1 MVWAWC
7 CERAGLRWVGRDV
20 LVGMG
25 GLLVWVMIGGCA
37 RAPLVDLRG
46 EGRGGL
52 ERYYL
57 EKGGVVPCRAR
68 SIRVINGAEAIRSA
82 MIELA
87 RGAEDH
93 VLVDSFLLSDGEASR
108 GVLDALVDK
117 SAEGVKVYVIGDA
130 SSRYVPEPQGFD
142 VLEEGGVATAEFS
155 LFGPPRAA
163 IWMSVLERDHRKFWV
178 VDGKVVMLGGANVSD
193 LSLLA
198 EEEGGN
204 RDLMV
209 WLESEGAAR
218 EMTESFVG
226 TWERSRSR
234 HVIRPGE
241 LVAGEGVEGEVEFL
255 LFNQD
260 RPGEAEGSFEV
271 MIDGLL
277 ASAERSVCL
286 VQPYTFVN
294 PWIVGRI
301 RELSRRG
308 VVVRIYLSGQ
318 VRAPRFRYAARYG
331 ILDLLRAGAEVWEL
345 DMAFSPL
352 HSKCVVVD
360 GELAAVGSANLNYR
374 SQRLSREIGVVL
386 VDEASVGE
394 VMRAVEDVR
403 AKSLLVGWDEA
414 RADRDLVHWCWWA
427 LMQLGG

>member
-1 MVWAWC
+1 
-7 CERAGLRWVGRDV
+7 VGRDLWAGMCGV
-20 LVGMG
+20 LVVALM
-25 GLLVWVMIGGCA
+25 GGCA
-37 RAPLVDLRG
+37 TAPLADLRG
-46 EGRGGL
+46 EGRRGL
-52 ERYYL
+52 ERYYRD
-57 EKGGVVPCRAR
+57 EGGVVPQRAR

-87 RGAEDH
+87 RAAEDH

-108 GVLDALVDK
+108 AVLDALVDK
-117 SAEGVKVYVIGDA
+117 GEEGVKVHVIGDA
-130 SSRYVPEPQGFD
+130 SSRYVPEPHGFD
-142 VLEEGGVATAEFS
+142 VLEEGGVATAEFP

-178 VDGKVVMLGGANVSD
+178 VDGEVVMLGGANVSD

-209 WLESEGAAR
+209 WLESASAAR
-218 EMTESFVG
+218 EMTKSFVE

-241 LVAGEGVEGEVEFL
+241 LAAGEGMAGDLEFW
-255 LFNQD
+255 LFNQE
-260 RPGEAEGSFEV
+260 RPGDAGGSFEV

-301 RELSRRG
+301 RELSGRG
-308 VVVRIYLSGQ
+308 VVVRIFLSGQ
-318 VRAPRFRYAARYG
+318 ARAPRFRYAARYG
-331 ILDLLRAGAEVWEL
+331 ILDLLQAGAEVWEL
-345 DMAFSPL
+345 DMALSPL

-386 VDEASVGE
+386 ADAGSVGE
-394 VMRAVEDVR
+394 LVGAVEEVR
-403 AKSLLVGWDEA
+403 AESRRVGWDEA
-414 RADRDLVHWCWWA
+414 RAGRDLVHWCWWA